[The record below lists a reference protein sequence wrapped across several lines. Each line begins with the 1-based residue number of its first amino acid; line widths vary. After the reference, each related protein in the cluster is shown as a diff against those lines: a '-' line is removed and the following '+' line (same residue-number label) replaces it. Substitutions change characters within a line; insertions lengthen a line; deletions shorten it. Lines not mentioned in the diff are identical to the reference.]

1 MGTICIKNG
10 RIWDGEQFS
19 YGDIYVKNGK
29 IQKIGSDICG
39 KSGEI
44 LHLGGNIHETADYV
58 YDAGGKVVSAGLVDG
73 HVHMRGI
80 SSTQFDIQAE
90 MACFPFGVTAA
101 VDASGVHG
109 DRALLDS
116 FMLKNRVLVCA
127 KFKNNTADF
136 TQAEEMLQKYG
147 DKAVGIKVYFD
158 THVSEVSDIKPLKE
172 VVDFAR
178 AKNLLVMVH
187 SSNSPVPMPELLASL
202 GKGDI
207 LTHAYHGGK
216 NNVSEDNFACIR
228 EAKQRGVIIDAGL
241 AGHIHTDFRIFRE
254 AIECGAGPD
263 VISTDI
269 TKWSA
274 YKRGGRYGMTMCM
287 SIARTLG
294 MSEESIFRAVTSKP
308 VKVFGVE
315 GEWGY
320 LKEGRC
326 ADIAVFDYTD
336 EGFHL
341 TDKAGNQVGD
351 PHGYRCILTI
361 SDGQIVF
368 RD

>member
-10 RIWDGEQFS
+10 KIWDGERFS
-19 YGDIYVKNGK
+19 RGDVYVKNEK
-29 IQKIGSDICG
+29 ILKIGSGIP
-39 KSGEI
+39 E
-44 LHLGGNIHETADYV
+44 HADYV
-58 YDAGGKVVSAGLVDG
+58 YDAGGKIVSAGLVDG

-80 SSTQFDIQAE
+80 SSTQFDVQTE
-90 MACFPFGVTAA
+90 MSCLPFGVTAA
-101 VDASGVHG
+101 IDASGVYG
-109 DRALLDS
+109 DRERLDS
-116 FMLKNRVLVCA
+116 FMVKNRVLTSV
-127 KFKNNTADF
+127 KFKHNTADF
-136 TQAEEMLQKYG
+136 RQAEKMLQKYG

-158 THVSEVSDIKPLKE
+158 TEMSEVSDSRPLKE
-172 VVDFAR
+172 AVDFAHSR
-178 AKNLLVMVH
+178 NLLVMVH
-187 SSNSPVPMPELLASL
+187 SSNSPIPMPELLESL

-216 NNVSEDNFACIR
+216 NNISEDEFECVR
-228 EAKQRGVIIDAGL
+228 RAKQRGVIIDVGM
-241 AGHIHTDFRIFRE
+241 AGHVHTDFRIFRE

-263 VISTDI
+263 VVSTDI

-308 VKVFGVE
+308 ATVFGME

-320 LKEGRC
+320 LREGRC

-336 EGFHL
+336 ESFYL
-341 TDKAGNQVGD
+341 TDKAGNQVGA
-351 PHGYRCILTI
+351 PHGYRCTLTI
-361 SDGQIVF
+361 ADGEIVF